1 MSRRGHSG
9 DILSQQLSHGVLI
22 PGHGIPLCLQKI
34 THWRDVITRLQQAKG
49 LQPAWHFSPPIL
61 SVVKTRRFT
70 SQTLPLARRQTGVL
84 LHKFHKLRPL
94 ECLFLFSLSNDA
106 GARPLGAAGTAAS
119 LHSHARCAGTKGCGK
134 RRQKR
139 KRSLPAKEYRI

>member
-22 PGHGIPLCLQKI
+22 PGHGIPLRLQKI

-49 LQPAWHFSPPIL
+49 LQPAWHFSPTIL

-70 SQTLPLARRQTGVL
+70 SQTLPLARRQTGVI
-84 LHKFHKLRPL
+84 LHKFLKLRPL

-106 GARPLGAAGTAAS
+106 EQDGVAEHVSWQQFGGEWPIKVRPGHRAFAEK
-119 LHSHARCAGTKGCGK
+119 HA
-134 RRQKR
+134 
-139 KRSLPAKEYRI
+139 